1 MKKFTMLS
9 SVLATALML
18 TVASCSSSDD
28 ITGGNGSGNAEGTTS
43 YIAINLNSVGNAPTS
58 RAAYDQGG
66 GQYDDGE
73 KNENKITTVRFY
85 FYNAD
90 GTSYKLQT
98 VGETGKTGETGEK
111 GPKKNYIDYNVDLGK
126 DNGNQGTTVSG
137 ATSAVLVLNGESNVA
152 PAVMLTVVNPGV
164 NTEMLGQPA
173 ADRWSTMRTE
183 MKGMKFNDAT
193 NGFMMSNSTYE
204 DGGKDLCTTQLTGK
218 TFSSAAD
225 AKNSPV
231 DVFVERVNAK
241 VKTVVDNANFV
252 QENTNV
258 ELDGVNFNGKY
269 KTKDPV
275 GKLTTIQSDGSSKET
290 EVYAYIEGWGL
301 GDEDGQAMLYKQ
313 IDVQNW
319 TDATLGFSA
328 STNNP
333 WSVAA
338 YHRCF
343 WGKSVAFGGTSTN
356 SPVNHP
362 YKDIKAELGTALY
375 TLPNTPTSYGEEYA
389 DPMKSKFTKIMV
401 AARLAYDDAGTVRPA
416 EICTYKGQKFLGKDN
431 VKTVIARELRTY
443 YKKITSDTYK
453 QIEAS
458 DIDFSSKVTSSSE
471 LKLQNYQVVADLRS
485 GLTELFL
492 KKGGKFESVDVAK
505 VRAEMQQ
512 TPVDISNG
520 GRTYYYTPIKHLGKE
535 NYPAE
540 YGVVRNHSYQVEISS
555 IKGFGTP
562 VYNPDTEI
570 TPVLPSNDK
579 TYLAAK
585 ISVLSWRVVSDKVD
599 LDKTDQTK

>member
-1 MKKFTMLS
+1 MKNFFNLS
-9 SVLATALML
+9 SVLATALMM
-18 TVASCSSSDD
+18 TVVSCSSSDD

-58 RAAYDQGG
+58 RASYEQGG
-66 GQYDDGE
+66 GTYDDGE
-73 KNENKITTVRFY
+73 ANENKITKVRFY

-90 GTSYKLQT
+90 GTAYMLQSA
-98 VGETGKTGETGEK
+98 GENGS
-111 GPKKNYIDYNVDLGK
+111 KNYVDYNKVDL
-126 DNGNQGTTVSG
+126 DNGNPDNTVSG
-137 ATSAVLVLNGESNVA
+137 TTSAVLVLNGESNVA
-152 PAVMLTVVNPGV
+152 PATMLTVVNPDV
-164 NTEMLGQPA
+164 NSDMFTGTTA
-173 ADRWSTMRTE
+173 NRWSTMRTE
-183 MKGMKFNDAT
+183 MKGTKTFNDAT

-218 TFSSAAD
+218 TFSSAED
-225 AKNSPV
+225 ATNNPV
-231 DVFVERVNAK
+231 EVFVERVNAK
-241 VKTVVDNANFV
+241 VKTTVDDANFV
-252 QENTNV
+252 KVTTDV

-275 GKLTTIQSDGSSKET
+275 GKLTTIQPDGSSKET
-290 EVYAYIEGWGL
+290 KVYAYIEGWGL

-319 TDATLGFSA
+319 TDATLGFSSA
-328 STNNP
+328 ANNP

-362 YKDIKAELGTALY
+362 YNDIKAELGTALY
-375 TLPNTPTSYGEEYA
+375 TLPNTPTSYNGVYA
-389 DPMKSKFTKIMV
+389 DPMKSYLTKIMV
-401 AARLAYDDAGTVRPA
+401 AARLAYVDEAGKVQPA

-431 VKTVIARELRTY
+431 VKKVIASELNTY
-443 YKKITSDTYK
+443 YKKNVSATGEETYT

-458 DIDFSSKVTSSSE
+458 DIDFSSKVTSG

-485 GLTELFL
+485 ELTELYQ
-492 KKGGKFESVDVAK
+492 KKGGSYVPVAVATVK
-505 VRAEMQQ
+505 AEMQQ
-512 TPVDISNG
+512 APVDISNG
-520 GRTYYYTPIKHLGKE
+520 GRTYYYTPIKHLGKKGSV
-535 NYPAE
+535 AE
-540 YGVVRNHSYQVEISS
+540 YGVVRNHSYQVEVTS

-562 VYNPDTEI
+562 VYNPDSETI
-570 TPVLPSNDK
+570 IPTLPSDDL

-585 ISVLSWRVVSDKVD
+585 INVLSWRVVSDKVD
-599 LDKTDQTK
+599 LDKTK

>member
-9 SVLATALML
+9 SVLASALMM
-18 TVASCSSSDD
+18 TVVSCSSSDD
-28 ITGGNGSGNAEGTTS
+28 ITGGNGNGNAEGTTS

-58 RAAYDQGG
+58 RASYDQGSG
-66 GQYDDGE
+66 KYDDGE
-73 KNENKITTVRFY
+73 DKENKITTVRFY

-90 GTSYKLQT
+90 GTSYTLQSA
-98 VGETGKTGETGEK
+98 GENGEK
-111 GPKKNYIDYNVDLGK
+111 PSKNYIDYKVEKGGENH
-126 DNGNQGTTVSG
+126 DNTVSG
-137 ATSAVLVLNGESNVA
+137 TTSAVLVLNGESNVA
-152 PAVMLTVVNPGV
+152 PAAMLTVVNPDV
-164 NTEMLGQPA
+164 NTYMLDEGPA
-173 ADRWSTMRTE
+173 NRWSTMRTE
-183 MKGMKFNDAT
+183 MKGQKFNDAT

-241 VKTVVDNANFV
+241 VKTTVGDANFV
-252 QENTNV
+252 KVTTDV
-258 ELDGVNFNGKY
+258 ELDGVNFKGKY

-275 GKLTTIQSDGSSKET
+275 GELATIQPDGSTKKT
-290 EVYAYIEGWGL
+290 KVYAYIDAWGL
-301 GDEDGQAMLYKQ
+301 GDEDGWAMLYKQ

-319 TDATLGFSA
+319 TNATLGFSA
-328 STNNP
+328 NNP

-343 WGKSVAFGGTSTN
+343 WGTSVAFGGTSTN

-362 YKDIKAELGTALY
+362 YKDIQANLGTALY
-375 TLPNTPTSYGEEYA
+375 TLPNTPTSYGEEYT

-401 AARLAYDDAGTVRPA
+401 AARLAYDDAGTVQPA

-458 DIDFSSKVTSSSE
+458 DIDFSSKVTSTSG

-492 KKGGKFESVDVAK
+492 KKGGSYEPVAVATVK
-505 VRAEMQQ
+505 AEMQQ
-512 TPVDISNG
+512 APVDISNG
-520 GRTYYYTPIKHLGKE
+520 GRTYYYTPIKHLGDKDSK
-535 NYPAE
+535 AE

-555 IKGFGTP
+555 IRGFGTP
-562 VYNPDTEI
+562 VYNPDSEII
-570 TPVLPSNDK
+570 TPVLPSDDL

-585 ISVLSWRVVSDKVD
+585 ISVLSWRVVSKKVD
-599 LDKTDQTK
+599 LDSTK

>member
-9 SVLATALML
+9 SVLASALMM
-18 TVASCSSSDD
+18 TVVSCSSSDD

-58 RAAYDQGG
+58 RAYSQGEG
-66 GQYDDGE
+66 KYDDGE
-73 KNENKITTVRFY
+73 NKENNITKVRFY

-90 GTSYKLQT
+90 GTSYTLQT
-98 VGETGKTGETGEK
+98 AGEK
-111 GPKKNYIDYNVDLGK
+111 GSKNYIDYNVGLGK
-126 DNGNQGTTVSG
+126 DTGNQGTTVSG

-152 PAVMLTVVNPGV
+152 PAAMLTVVNPDV
-164 NTEMLGQPA
+164 NPDMLDQAPA
-173 ADRWSTMRTE
+173 NRWSTMRTE
-183 MKGMKFNDAT
+183 MKGQKFNDAT

-204 DGGKDLCTTQLTGK
+204 DGGKDLCTTLLTGK

-225 AKNSPV
+225 ARKSPV

-241 VKTVVDNANFV
+241 VQTTVGDANFV
-252 QENTNV
+252 KVTTDV
-258 ELDGVNFNGKY
+258 ELDGVNFKGKY

-275 GKLTTIQSDGSSKET
+275 GKLATIQSDGSTKKT
-290 EVYAYIEGWGL
+290 DVYAYIDAWGL

-313 IDVQNW
+313 IDAQNW

-328 STNNP
+328 TNP

-338 YHRCF
+338 YHRSF

-362 YKDIKAELGTALY
+362 YKDINAEFGKALY
-375 TLPNTPTSYGEEYA
+375 TLPNTPTTYEQGA
-389 DPMKSKFTKIMV
+389 FTDPMKSYLTKIMV

-431 VKTVIARELRTY
+431 VKTVIARELRIY
-443 YKKITSDTYK
+443 YKKNTGAGESYT

-458 DIDFSSKVTSSSE
+458 DIDFSSKVTSG

-492 KKGGKFESVDVAK
+492 KKGGNFESVDVAK

-512 TPVDISNG
+512 APVDISNG
-520 GRTYYYTPIKHLGKE
+520 GRTYYYTPIRHLGKE

-570 TPVLPSNDK
+570 TPVLPSDDK

-585 ISVLSWRVVSDKVD
+585 ISVLSWRVVSDKVN

>member
-9 SVLATALML
+9 SVLASALML

-58 RAAYDQGG
+58 RAYNQGEG
-66 GQYDDGE
+66 TYDDGE
-73 KNENKITTVRFY
+73 NNENKITTVRFY

-98 VGETGKTGETGEK
+98 VGEKGEK
-111 GPKKNYIDYNVDLGK
+111 PSKNYIDYNVDLGE
-126 DNGNQGTTVSG
+126 NTGNQGTTVSG

-152 PAVMLTVVNPGV
+152 PAAMLTVVNPGV
-164 NTEMLGQPA
+164 NTVMLGQPT

-183 MKGMKFNDAT
+183 MKGQKFNDAT
-193 NGFMMSNSTYE
+193 NGFIMSNSTYE

-225 AKNSPV
+225 AKKSPV

-241 VKTVVDNANFV
+241 VKTTVGGANFEKV
-252 QENTNV
+252 TTDV
-258 ELDGVNFNGKY
+258 ELDGVNFKGKY

-275 GKLTTIQSDGSSKET
+275 GKLATIQSDGSTKET
-290 EVYAYIEGWGL
+290 DVYAYIDAWGL

-328 STNNP
+328 NNP

-343 WGKSVAFGGTSTN
+343 WGTSVAFGGTSTN

-362 YKDIKAELGTALY
+362 YKDIQADLGTALY
-375 TLPNTPTSYGEEYA
+375 TLPNTPTSYGSVYA
-389 DPMKSKFTKIMV
+389 DPMKSYLTKIMV
-401 AARLAYDDAGTVRPA
+401 AARLAYTDEAGNVHSA

-443 YKKITSDTYK
+443 YKKTTSGSVDTYK
-453 QIEAS
+453 TIEAS
-458 DIDFSSKVTSSSE
+458 DIDFSSKVTSTSG

-492 KKGGKFESVDVAK
+492 KKGGSYEPVAVATVK
-505 VRAEMQQ
+505 AEMQQ
-512 TPVDISNG
+512 APVDISNG
-520 GRTYYYTPIKHLGKE
+520 GKTYYYTPIKHLGDKDSK
-535 NYPAE
+535 AE

-570 TPVLPSNDK
+570 IPVLPSNDL

-585 ISVLSWRVVSDKVD
+585 ISVLSWRVVSSKVD
-599 LDKTDQTK
+599 LDSPK

>member
-9 SVLATALML
+9 SVLASALMM
-18 TVASCSSSDD
+18 TVVSCSSSDD

-58 RAAYDQGG
+58 RAYNQGEG
-66 GQYDDGE
+66 TYDDGE
-73 KNENKITTVRFY
+73 NKENNITKVRFY

-90 GTSYKLQT
+90 GTSYTLQT
-98 VGETGKTGETGEK
+98 VGENGEK
-111 GPKKNYIDYNVDLGK
+111 GSKNYIDYNVGLGK
-126 DNGNQGTTVSG
+126 DTGNQGTTVSG

-152 PAVMLTVVNPGV
+152 PAAMLTVVNPDV
-164 NTEMLGQPA
+164 NTDMLDQAPA
-173 ADRWSTMRTE
+173 NRWSTMRTE
-183 MKGMKFNDAT
+183 MKGQKFNDAT

-225 AKNSPV
+225 ARKSPV

-241 VKTVVDNANFV
+241 VQTTVGDANFV
-252 QENTNV
+252 KVTTDV
-258 ELDGVNFNGKY
+258 KLDGVNFKDKY
-269 KTKDPV
+269 KTKEPV
-275 GKLTTIQSDGSSKET
+275 GELATIQSDGSTKKTS
-290 EVYAYIEGWGL
+290 VYAYIDAWGL

-313 IDVQNW
+313 IDAQNW

-328 STNNP
+328 TNP

-362 YKDIKAELGTALY
+362 YKDINAEFGKALY
-375 TLPNTPTSYGEEYA
+375 TLPNTPTTYKQGA
-389 DPMKSKFTKIMV
+389 FTDPMKSYLTKIMV

-431 VKTVIARELRTY
+431 VKTVIARELRIY
-443 YKKITSDTYK
+443 YKKNTGAGESYT

-492 KKGGKFESVDVAK
+492 KKGGNFESVDVAK

-512 TPVDISNG
+512 APVDISNG
-520 GRTYYYTPIKHLGKE
+520 GRTYYYTPIKHLGAKGD
-535 NYPAE
+535 PAE

-570 TPVLPSNDK
+570 TPVLPSDDK

>member
-1 MKKFTMLS
+1 MKKITMFS
-9 SVLATALML
+9 SVLATALMM
-18 TVASCSSSDD
+18 TVVSCSSSDD

-58 RAAYDQGG
+58 RAYSQGEG
-66 GQYDDGE
+66 TYDDGE
-73 KNENKITTVRFY
+73 NKENNITKVRFY

-90 GTSYKLQT
+90 GTSYTLQSA
-98 VGETGKTGETGEK
+98 GENDEK
-111 GPKKNYIDYNVDLGK
+111 PSKNYIDYQVKLGGENH
-126 DNGNQGTTVSG
+126 DNTVSG
-137 ATSAVLVLNGESNVA
+137 TTSAVLVLNGESNVA
-152 PAVMLTVVNPGV
+152 PAAMLTVVNPDV
-164 NTEMLGQPA
+164 NTEMLDGA
-173 ADRWSTMRTE
+173 TANRWSTMRTE
-183 MKGMKFNDAT
+183 MKGKKFNDPT

-241 VKTVVDNANFV
+241 VKTTVGDANFV
-252 QENTNV
+252 KVTTDV
-258 ELDGVNFNGKY
+258 ELGGVNFKGKY
-269 KTKDPV
+269 KTKDSV
-275 GKLTTIQSDGSSKET
+275 GKLATIQPDGTTKET
-290 EVYAYIEGWGL
+290 DVYAYIDAWGL

-328 STNNP
+328 TNP

-343 WGKSVAFGGTSTN
+343 WGKSVAFGGTPSN

-362 YKDIKAELGTALY
+362 YKEIKAELGTALY
-375 TLPNTPTSYGEEYA
+375 TLPNTPTSYNEGVFT
-389 DPMKSKFTKIMV
+389 DPMKSYLTKIMV
-401 AARLAYDDAGTVRPA
+401 AARLAYTDGGKVLPA

-431 VKTVIARELRTY
+431 VKKVIARELRTY
-443 YKKITSDTYK
+443 YKKNTGAGESYT

-458 DIDFSSKVTSSSE
+458 DIDFSSKVTSTSG

-485 GLTELFL
+485 GLKELYL
-492 KKGGKFESVDVAK
+492 KKGGNFETVDVAK

-512 TPVDISNG
+512 APVDISNG

-570 TPVLPSNDK
+570 TPVLPSDDK

-585 ISVLSWRVVSDKVD
+585 ISVLSWRVVSDKVN

>member
-1 MKKFTMLS
+1 MKKITMFS
-9 SVLATALML
+9 SVLATALMM
-18 TVASCSSSDD
+18 TVVSCSSSDD

-58 RAAYDQGG
+58 RAYNQGEG
-66 GQYDDGE
+66 TYDDGE
-73 KNENKITTVRFY
+73 KKENNITKVRFY

-90 GTSYKLQT
+90 GTSYTLQSA
-98 VGETGKTGETGEK
+98 GENGEK
-111 GPKKNYIDYNVDLGK
+111 PSKNYIDYQVKLGGENH
-126 DNGNQGTTVSG
+126 DNTVSG
-137 ATSAVLVLNGESNVA
+137 TTSAVLVLNGESNVA
-152 PAVMLTVVNPGV
+152 PAAMLTVVNPDV
-164 NTEMLGQPA
+164 NTEMLDGA
-173 ADRWSTMRTE
+173 TANRWSTMRTE
-183 MKGMKFNDAT
+183 MKGKKFNDPT

-225 AKNSPV
+225 AKKSPV

-241 VKTVVDNANFV
+241 VKTTVGDANFV
-252 QENTNV
+252 KVTTDV
-258 ELDGVNFNGKY
+258 ELDDVNFKGKY

-275 GKLTTIQSDGSSKET
+275 GKLATIQPDGTTKET
-290 EVYAYIEGWGL
+290 DVYAYIDAWGL

-328 STNNP
+328 TNP

-343 WGKSVAFGGTSTN
+343 WGKSVAFGGTPSN

-362 YKDIKAELGTALY
+362 YKEIKAELGTALY
-375 TLPNTPTSYGEEYA
+375 TLPNTPTSYNEGVFT
-389 DPMKSKFTKIMV
+389 DPMKSYLTKIMV
-401 AARLAYDDAGTVRPA
+401 AARLAYTDGGKVLPA

-431 VKTVIARELRTY
+431 VKKVIARELRTY
-443 YKKITSDTYK
+443 YKKNTGAGESYT

-458 DIDFSSKVTSSSE
+458 DIDFSSKVTSG

-485 GLTELFL
+485 GLTELYL
-492 KKGGKFESVDVAK
+492 KKGGNFETVDVAK

-512 TPVDISNG
+512 APVDISNG

-570 TPVLPSNDK
+570 TPVLPSDDK

-585 ISVLSWRVVSDKVD
+585 ISVLSWRVVSDKVN

>member
-18 TVASCSSSDD
+18 GVASCSSSDD

-58 RAAYDQGG
+58 RVYNQGEG
-66 GQYDDGE
+66 TYDDGE
-73 KNENKITTVRFY
+73 AKENAITTVRFY

-98 VGETGKTGETGEK
+98 AGENGEK
-111 GPKKNYIDYNVDLGK
+111 SSKNYIDYQVNLGE
-126 DNGNQGTTVSG
+126 GNHDTTVSG
-137 ATSAVLVLNGESNVA
+137 TTSAVLVLNGESNVA
-152 PAVMLTVVNPGV
+152 PASMLTVVNPGV
-164 NTEMLGQPA
+164 NTEMLDGTTA
-173 ADRWSTMRTE
+173 NRWSTMRTE
-183 MKGMKFNDAT
+183 MKGMKFYDA

-204 DGGKDLCTTQLTGK
+204 DGGKDLCTTYLTGK
-218 TFSSAAD
+218 TFSSEKKATD
-225 AKNSPV
+225 NPV
-231 DVFVERVNAK
+231 EVFVERVNAK

-252 QENTNV
+252 PENTNV

-275 GKLTTIQSDGSSKET
+275 GKLTTIQSDGSPKET

-301 GDEDGQAMLYKQ
+301 GDENGQAMLYKQ

-319 TDATLGFSA
+319 TDATLGFTA
-328 STNNP
+328 TNP

-356 SPVNHP
+356 SPVNYP
-362 YKDIKAELGTALY
+362 YNHIKAELGTALY

-389 DPMKSKFTKIMV
+389 DPMKSNFTKIMV
-401 AARLAYDDAGTVRPA
+401 AARLAYTDGGKVLPA

-431 VKTVIARELRTY
+431 VKKVIASELNTY
-443 YKKITSDTYK
+443 YKRNDSGTGETYT

-471 LKLQNYQVVADLRS
+471 LKLQNYQVVADLKE
-485 GLTELFL
+485 LTQLYQ
-492 KKGGKFESVDVAK
+492 KKGGNFEPVEVAK
-505 VRAEMQQ
+505 VKAEMQQ
-512 TPVDISNG
+512 APVDISNG
-520 GRTYYYTPIKHLGKE
+520 GRTYYYTPIKHLGIK

-562 VYNPDTEI
+562 VYNPDSETI
-570 TPVLPSNDK
+570 IPTLPSDDL

>member
-9 SVLATALML
+9 SVLASALMM
-18 TVASCSSSDD
+18 TVVSCSSSDD

-58 RAAYDQGG
+58 RAYSQGEG
-66 GQYDDGE
+66 KYDDGE
-73 KNENKITTVRFY
+73 NKENNITKVRFY

-90 GTSYKLQT
+90 GTSYTLQT
-98 VGETGKTGETGEK
+98 AGEK
-111 GPKKNYIDYNVDLGK
+111 GSKNYIDYNVGLGK
-126 DNGNQGTTVSG
+126 DTGNQGTTVSG

-152 PAVMLTVVNPGV
+152 PAAMLTVVNPDV
-164 NTEMLGQPA
+164 NPDMLDQAPA
-173 ADRWSTMRTE
+173 NRWSTMRTE
-183 MKGMKFNDAT
+183 MKGQKFNDAT

-204 DGGKDLCTTQLTGK
+204 DGGKDLCTTLLTGK

-225 AKNSPV
+225 AIKSPV

-241 VKTVVDNANFV
+241 VQTTVGDANFV
-252 QENTNV
+252 KVTTDV
-258 ELDGVNFNGKY
+258 ELDGVNFKGKY

-275 GKLTTIQSDGSSKET
+275 GKLATIQSDGSTKKT
-290 EVYAYIEGWGL
+290 DVYAYIDAWGL

-313 IDVQNW
+313 IDAQNW

-328 STNNP
+328 TNP

-338 YHRCF
+338 YHRSF

-362 YKDIKAELGTALY
+362 YKDINAEFGKALY
-375 TLPNTPTSYGEEYA
+375 TLPNTPTTYEQGA
-389 DPMKSKFTKIMV
+389 FTDPMKSYLTKIMV

-431 VKTVIARELRTY
+431 VKTVIARELRIY
-443 YKKITSDTYK
+443 YKKNTGAGESYT

-492 KKGGKFESVDVAK
+492 KKGGNFESVDVAK

-512 TPVDISNG
+512 APVDISNG
-520 GRTYYYTPIKHLGKE
+520 GRTYYYTPIRHLGKE

-570 TPVLPSNDK
+570 TPVLPSDDK

-585 ISVLSWRVVSDKVD
+585 ISVLSWRVVSDKVN

>member
-1 MKKFTMLS
+1 MKKITMFS
-9 SVLATALML
+9 SVLATALMM
-18 TVASCSSSDD
+18 TVVSCSSSDD
-28 ITGGNGSGNAEGTTS
+28 ITGGNGNGNAEGTTS

-58 RAAYDQGG
+58 RAYKQGEG
-66 GQYDDGE
+66 TYDDGE
-73 KNENKITTVRFY
+73 TDENKITKVRFY

-90 GTSYKLQT
+90 GSSYTLQSA
-98 VGETGKTGETGEK
+98 GENGEK
-111 GPKKNYIDYNVDLGK
+111 PSKNYIDYNVGLDK
-126 DNGNQGTTVSG
+126 DNKGNQGTTVSG

-152 PAVMLTVVNPGV
+152 PAAMLTVVNPDV
-164 NTEMLGQPA
+164 NTAMLGEAPA
-173 ADRWSTMRTE
+173 NRWSTMRTE
-183 MKGMKFNDAT
+183 MKGQKFNDAT

-241 VKTVVDNANFV
+241 VKTTVGDANFV
-252 QENTNV
+252 KVTTDV
-258 ELDGVNFNGKY
+258 ELDGVNFKGKY

-275 GKLTTIQSDGSSKET
+275 GKLATIQPDGTTKET
-290 EVYAYIEGWGL
+290 DVYAYIDAWGL
-301 GDEDGQAMLYKQ
+301 GDEDSWAMLYKQ

-328 STNNP
+328 TNP

-362 YKDIKAELGTALY
+362 YKEIKAELGTALY
-375 TLPNTPTSYGEEYA
+375 TLPNTPTSYNEGVFT
-389 DPMKSKFTKIMV
+389 DPMKSYLTKIMV

-443 YKKITSDTYK
+443 YKKNTGAGESYT

-458 DIDFSSKVTSSSE
+458 DIDFSSKVTSTSG

-492 KKGGKFESVDVAK
+492 KKGGSYEPVAVATVK
-505 VRAEMQQ
+505 AEMQQ
-512 TPVDISNG
+512 APVDISNG
-520 GRTYYYTPIKHLGKE
+520 GKTYYYTPIKHLGKE
-535 NYPAE
+535 NTPAE

-570 TPVLPSNDK
+570 ITPVLPSDDK

-585 ISVLSWRVVSDKVD
+585 ISVLSWRVVSSTVD
-599 LDKTDQTK
+599 LDKTE

>member
-9 SVLATALML
+9 SVLASALMM
-18 TVASCSSSDD
+18 TVVSCSSSDD

-58 RAAYDQGG
+58 RAYNQGEG
-66 GQYDDGE
+66 TYDDGE
-73 KNENKITTVRFY
+73 NKENNITKVRFY

-90 GTSYKLQT
+90 GTSYTLQT
-98 VGETGKTGETGEK
+98 VGENGEK
-111 GPKKNYIDYNVDLGK
+111 GSKNYIDYNVGLGK
-126 DNGNQGTTVSG
+126 DTGNQGTTVSG

-152 PAVMLTVVNPGV
+152 PAAMLTVVNPDV
-164 NTEMLGQPA
+164 NTDMLDQAPA
-173 ADRWSTMRTE
+173 NRWSTMRTE
-183 MKGMKFNDAT
+183 MKGQKFNDAT

-225 AKNSPV
+225 ARKSPV

-241 VKTVVDNANFV
+241 VQTTVGDANFV
-252 QENTNV
+252 KVTTDV
-258 ELDGVNFNGKY
+258 KLDGVNFKDKY
-269 KTKDPV
+269 KTKEPV
-275 GKLTTIQSDGSSKET
+275 GELATIQSDGSTKKTS
-290 EVYAYIEGWGL
+290 VYAYIDAWGL

-313 IDVQNW
+313 IDAQNW

-328 STNNP
+328 TNP

-362 YKDIKAELGTALY
+362 YKDINAEFGKALY
-375 TLPNTPTSYGEEYA
+375 TLPNTPTTYEQGA
-389 DPMKSKFTKIMV
+389 FTDPMKSYLTKIMV

-431 VKTVIARELRTY
+431 VKTVIARELRIY
-443 YKKITSDTYK
+443 YKKNTGAGESYT

-492 KKGGKFESVDVAK
+492 KKGGNFESVDVAK

-512 TPVDISNG
+512 APVDISNG
-520 GRTYYYTPIKHLGKE
+520 GRTYYYTPIKHLGAKGD
-535 NYPAE
+535 PAE

-570 TPVLPSNDK
+570 TPVLPSDDK

>member
-9 SVLATALML
+9 SVLASALML

-28 ITGGNGSGNAEGTTS
+28 ITGGNASGNAEGTTS

-58 RAAYDQGG
+58 RASYDQGG
-66 GQYDDGE
+66 GKYDDGE
-73 KNENKITTVRFY
+73 ANENKITTVRFY

-90 GTSYKLQT
+90 GTSYTLQT
-98 VGETGKTGETGEK
+98 AGEK
-111 GPKKNYIDYNVDLGK
+111 GSKNYIDYEVELGEGNP
-126 DNGNQGTTVSG
+126 DNTVSG
-137 ATSAVLVLNGESNVA
+137 TTSAVLVLNGESNVA
-152 PAVMLTVVNPGV
+152 PASMLAVVNPSV
-164 NTEMLGQPA
+164 NTEMLDGTTA
-173 ADRWSTMRTE
+173 NRWSTMRTE
-183 MKGMKFNDAT
+183 MKGTKFNDAT

-218 TFSSAAD
+218 TFSSATD
-225 AKNSPV
+225 ATNNPV
-231 DVFVERVNAK
+231 EVFVERVNAK
-241 VKTVVDNANFV
+241 VKTDVDNANFEKV
-252 QENTNV
+252 NTDV

-269 KTKDPV
+269 KTKAPV
-275 GKLTTIQSDGSSKET
+275 GDLATVQPDGSTKKTS
-290 EVYAYIEGWGL
+290 VYAYIEAWGL

-328 STNNP
+328 TNP

-375 TLPNTPTSYGEEYA
+375 TLPNTPTSYDGVYT
-389 DPMKSKFTKIMV
+389 DPMKSYLTKIMV
-401 AARLAYDDAGTVRPA
+401 AARLAYTDEAGNVHPA

-431 VKTVIARELRTY
+431 VKKIIASDLNTY
-443 YKKITSDTYK
+443 FKKTTSATTGEDTYT

-458 DIDFSSKVTSSSE
+458 DIDFSSKVTSTSG

-485 GLTELFL
+485 GLTELYQ
-492 KKGGKFESVDVAK
+492 KKGGSYVPVAVATVK
-505 VRAEMQQ
+505 AEMQSV
-512 TPVDISNG
+512 PVDISNG
-520 GRTYYYTPIKHLGKE
+520 GRTYYYTPIEHLGKV
-535 NYPAE
+535 NTPAK

-562 VYNPDTEI
+562 VYNPDSETI
-570 TPVLPSNDK
+570 IPTLPSDDL

-585 ISVLSWRVVSDKVD
+585 ISVLSWRVVSSKVN
-599 LDKTDQTK
+599 LDKTE

>member
-1 MKKFTMLS
+1 MKKIMMLS
-9 SVLATALML
+9 SVLATALMM
-18 TVASCSSSDD
+18 TVVSCSSSDD

-58 RAAYDQGG
+58 RASYDQGSG
-66 GQYDDGE
+66 KYDDGE
-73 KNENKITTVRFY
+73 DKENNITKVRFY

-90 GTSYKLQT
+90 GTSYTLQSA
-98 VGETGKTGETGEK
+98 GENGEK
-111 GPKKNYIDYNVDLGK
+111 PSKNYIDYKVEKGGENH
-126 DNGNQGTTVSG
+126 DNTVSG
-137 ATSAVLVLNGESNVA
+137 TTSAVLVLNGESNVA
-152 PAVMLTVVNPGV
+152 PAAMLTVVNPDV
-164 NTEMLGQPA
+164 NTDMLGEAPA
-173 ADRWSTMRTE
+173 NRWSTMRTE
-183 MKGMKFNDAT
+183 MKGLKFNDAT

-241 VKTVVDNANFV
+241 VKTTVGGANFEKV
-252 QENTNV
+252 TTDV
-258 ELDGVNFNGKY
+258 VLDGVNFKDKY

-275 GKLTTIQSDGSSKET
+275 GELATIQEDGSTKKTS
-290 EVYAYIEGWGL
+290 VYAYIDAWGL

-328 STNNP
+328 NNP

-362 YKDIKAELGTALY
+362 YKDINAEFGKALY
-375 TLPNTPTSYGEEYA
+375 TLPNTPTSYGSVYA
-389 DPMKSKFTKIMV
+389 DPMKSYLTKIMV
-401 AARLAYDDAGTVRPA
+401 AARLAYTDEAGNVHSA

-431 VKTVIARELRTY
+431 VKKVIARELRTY
-443 YKKITSDTYK
+443 YKKTTSGSVDTYK
-453 QIEAS
+453 EIEAS
-458 DIDFSSKVTSSSE
+458 DIDFSSKVTSTSG

-492 KKGGKFESVDVAK
+492 KKGGSYESVAVATVK
-505 VRAEMQQ
+505 AEMQQ
-512 TPVDISNG
+512 APVDISNF
-520 GRTYYYTPIKHLGKE
+520 GRTYYYTPIKHLGAKDSK
-535 NYPAE
+535 AE

-570 TPVLPSNDK
+570 IPVLPSDDL

-585 ISVLSWRVVSDKVD
+585 ISVLSWRVVSSKVD
-599 LDKTDQTK
+599 LDSPK

>member
-1 MKKFTMLS
+1 MKKITMFS
-9 SVLATALML
+9 SVLATALMM
-18 TVASCSSSDD
+18 TVVSCSSSDD
-28 ITGGNGSGNAEGTTS
+28 ITGGNGNGNAEGTTS

-58 RAAYDQGG
+58 RAYKQGEG
-66 GQYDDGE
+66 TYDDGE
-73 KNENKITTVRFY
+73 TDENKITKVRFY

-90 GTSYKLQT
+90 GTSYTLQSA
-98 VGETGKTGETGEK
+98 GENGEK
-111 GPKKNYIDYNVDLGK
+111 PSKNYIDYNVGLDK
-126 DNGNQGTTVSG
+126 DNKGNQGTTVSG

-152 PAVMLTVVNPGV
+152 PAAMLTVVNPDV
-164 NTEMLGQPA
+164 NTAMLDEAPA
-173 ADRWSTMRTE
+173 NRWSTMRTE
-183 MKGMKFNDAT
+183 MKGQKFNDAT

-241 VKTVVDNANFV
+241 VKTTVGDANFV
-252 QENTNV
+252 KVTTDV
-258 ELDGVNFNGKY
+258 ELDGVNFKGKY
-269 KTKDPV
+269 QTKDPV
-275 GKLTTIQSDGSSKET
+275 GKLATIQPDGTTKET
-290 EVYAYIEGWGL
+290 DVYAYIDAWGL
-301 GDEDGQAMLYKQ
+301 GDEDSWAMLYKQ

-328 STNNP
+328 TNP

-362 YKDIKAELGTALY
+362 YKEIKAELGTALY
-375 TLPNTPTSYGEEYA
+375 TLPNTPTSYNEGVFT
-389 DPMKSKFTKIMV
+389 DPMKSYLTKIMV

-453 QIEAS
+453 EIEAS
-458 DIDFSSKVTSSSE
+458 DIDFSSKVTSTSG

-485 GLTELFL
+485 GLTELYQ
-492 KKGGKFESVDVAK
+492 KKGGSYVPVAVATVK
-505 VRAEMQQ
+505 AEMQQ
-512 TPVDISNG
+512 APVDISNG
-520 GRTYYYTPIKHLGKE
+520 GKTYYYTPIKHLGIKDSK
-535 NYPAE
+535 AE
-540 YGVVRNHSYQVEISS
+540 FGVVRNHSYQVEISS

-570 TPVLPSNDK
+570 IPVLPSDDL

-585 ISVLSWRVVSDKVD
+585 ISVLSWRVVSSKVD
-599 LDKTDQTK
+599 LDSPK

>member
-1 MKKFTMLS
+1 MKNFFNLS
-9 SVLATALML
+9 SVLATALMM
-18 TVASCSSSDD
+18 TVVSCSSSDD
-28 ITGGNGSGNAEGTTS
+28 ITGGNGNAEGTTS

-58 RAAYDQGG
+58 RAYNQGEG
-66 GQYDDGE
+66 TYDDGE
-73 KNENKITTVRFY
+73 DKENNITKVRFY

-90 GTSYKLQT
+90 GTSYTLQSA
-98 VGETGKTGETGEK
+98 GENGEK
-111 GPKKNYIDYNVDLGK
+111 PSKNYIDYQVKLGGENH
-126 DNGNQGTTVSG
+126 DNTVSG
-137 ATSAVLVLNGESNVA
+137 TTSAVLVLNGESNVA
-152 PAVMLTVVNPGV
+152 PAAMLTVVNPDV
-164 NTEMLGQPA
+164 NTEMLDGA
-173 ADRWSTMRTE
+173 TANRWSTMRTE
-183 MKGMKFNDAT
+183 MNGKKFNDPT

-241 VKTVVDNANFV
+241 VKTTVGDANFV
-252 QENTNV
+252 KVTTDV
-258 ELDGVNFNGKY
+258 ELGGVNFNGKY

-275 GKLTTIQSDGSSKET
+275 GELTTVQPDGSTKNTS
-290 EVYAYIEGWGL
+290 VYAYIDAWGL

-328 STNNP
+328 TNP

-362 YKDIKAELGTALY
+362 YKDINAEFGKALY
-375 TLPNTPTSYGEEYA
+375 TLPNTPTTYEQGA
-389 DPMKSKFTKIMV
+389 FTDPMKSYLTKIMV

-431 VKTVIARELRTY
+431 VKNVIARELRTY
-443 YKKITSDTYK
+443 FKKTTSGSVDTYTP
-453 QIEAS
+453 IEAS
-458 DIDFSSKVTSSSE
+458 DIDFSSKVTSTSG

-485 GLTELFL
+485 GLTDLYQ
-492 KKGGKFESVDVAK
+492 KKGGSYVPVAVAT

-512 TPVDISNG
+512 APVDISNG
-520 GRTYYYTPIKHLGKE
+520 GRTYYYTPIKHLGDV
-535 NYPAE
+535 NTPAE
-540 YGVVRNHSYQVEISS
+540 YGVVRNHSYQVEILS

-562 VYNPDTEI
+562 VYNPDSEI
-570 TPVLPSNDK
+570 TPVLPSDDK

-599 LDKTDQTK
+599 LDKTK

>member
-9 SVLATALML
+9 SVLASALMM
-18 TVASCSSSDD
+18 TVVSCSSSDD
-28 ITGGNGSGNAEGTTS
+28 ITGGNGNGNAEGTTS

-58 RAAYDQGG
+58 RASYDQGSG
-66 GQYDDGE
+66 KYDDGE
-73 KNENKITTVRFY
+73 DKENNITKVRFY

-90 GTSYKLQT
+90 GTSYTLQSA
-98 VGETGKTGETGEK
+98 GENGEK
-111 GPKKNYIDYNVDLGK
+111 PSKNYIDYKVEKGGENH
-126 DNGNQGTTVSG
+126 DNTVSG
-137 ATSAVLVLNGESNVA
+137 TTSAVLVLNGESNVA
-152 PAVMLTVVNPGV
+152 PAAMLTVVNPDV
-164 NTEMLGQPA
+164 NTDMLGDAPA
-173 ADRWSTMRTE
+173 NRWSTMRTE
-183 MKGMKFNDAT
+183 MKGQIFNDAT

-241 VKTVVDNANFV
+241 VKTTVGDDNFV
-252 QENTNV
+252 KVTTDV
-258 ELDGVNFNGKY
+258 ELDGVNFKGKY

-275 GKLTTIQSDGSSKET
+275 GELATIQPDGSTKKT
-290 EVYAYIEGWGL
+290 KVYAYIDAWGL
-301 GDEDGQAMLYKQ
+301 GDEDGWAMLYKQ

-319 TDATLGFSA
+319 TNATLGFSA
-328 STNNP
+328 NNP

-343 WGKSVAFGGTSTN
+343 WGTSVAFGGTSSN

-362 YKDIKAELGTALY
+362 YKDIKAKLGTALY
-375 TLPNTPTSYGEEYA
+375 TLPNTPTSYNEGVFT
-389 DPMKSKFTKIMV
+389 DPMKSYLTKIMV
-401 AARLAYDDAGTVRPA
+401 AARLAYTDEAGNVHSA
-416 EICTYKGQKFLGKDN
+416 EICTYKGQKFLGKEN

-443 YKKITSDTYK
+443 YKKTTSATGDTYTK
-453 QIEAS
+453 IEAS
-458 DIDFSSKVTSSSE
+458 DIDFSSKVTSTSG

-492 KKGGKFESVDVAK
+492 KKGGSYEPVAVATVK
-505 VRAEMQQ
+505 AEMQQ
-512 TPVDISNG
+512 APVDISKG
-520 GRTYYYTPIKHLGKE
+520 GRTYYYTPIKHLGDV
-535 NYPAE
+535 NTPAE

-562 VYNPDTEI
+562 VYNPDSEI
-570 TPVLPSNDK
+570 IKPVLPSDDL

-585 ISVLSWRVVSDKVD
+585 ISVLSWRVVSKKVD
-599 LDKTDQTK
+599 LDSTK

>member
-1 MKKFTMLS
+1 MKKIMMLS
-9 SVLATALML
+9 SVLASALMM
-18 TVASCSSSDD
+18 TVVSCSSSDD

-58 RAAYDQGG
+58 RASYEQGG
-66 GQYDDGE
+66 GKYDDGE
-73 KNENKITTVRFY
+73 ANENKITKVRFY

-90 GTSYKLQT
+90 GTSYMLQSA
-98 VGETGKTGETGEK
+98 GENGS
-111 GPKKNYIDYNVDLGK
+111 KNYVDYNKVDLG
-126 DNGNQGTTVSG
+126 NGNPDNTVSET
-137 ATSAVLVLNGESNVA
+137 TSAVLVLNGESNVA
-152 PAVMLTVVNPGV
+152 PATMLTVVNPDV
-164 NTEMLGQPA
+164 NSDMFTGTTA
-173 ADRWSTMRTE
+173 NRWSTMRTE
-183 MKGMKFNDAT
+183 MKGTKTFNDAT

-218 TFSSAAD
+218 TFSSAED
-225 AKNSPV
+225 ATNNPV
-231 DVFVERVNAK
+231 EVFVERVNAK
-241 VKTVVDNANFV
+241 VKTTVGNANFEKV
-252 QENTNV
+252 TTDV

-275 GKLTTIQSDGSSKET
+275 GKLTTVQPDGSTKET

-301 GDEDGQAMLYKQ
+301 GDEDSQAMLYKQ

-319 TDATLGFSA
+319 TDATLGFSSA
-328 STNNP
+328 ANNP

-362 YKDIKAELGTALY
+362 YNKIKADLGTALY
-375 TLPNTPTSYGEEYA
+375 TLPNTPTSYGDVYA
-389 DPMKSKFTKIMV
+389 NPMNSYLTKIMV
-401 AARLAYDDAGTVRPA
+401 AARLAYVDDAGVVHPA

-431 VKTVIARELRTY
+431 VKKVIASELNTY
-443 YKKITSDTYK
+443 YKKNVSATGEETYT

-458 DIDFSSKVTSSSE
+458 DIDFSSKVTSTSG

-485 GLTELFL
+485 GLTELYQ
-492 KKGGKFESVDVAK
+492 KKGGKFVSAEVAT

-512 TPVDISNG
+512 APVDISNG
-520 GRTYYYTPIKHLGKE
+520 GRTYYYTPIKHLGKKGSV
-535 NYPAE
+535 AE

-562 VYNPDTEI
+562 VYNPDSEKIIPT
-570 TPVLPSNDK
+570 LPSDDL

-599 LDKTDQTK
+599 LDKTK

>member
-1 MKKFTMLS
+1 MKKITMFS
-9 SVLATALML
+9 SVLATALMM
-18 TVASCSSSDD
+18 TVVSCSSSDD
-28 ITGGNGSGNAEGTTS
+28 ITGGNGNAEGTTS

-58 RAAYDQGG
+58 RAYNQGEG
-66 GQYDDGE
+66 TYDDGE
-73 KNENKITTVRFY
+73 DKENKITKVRFY

-98 VGETGKTGETGEK
+98 VGENGEQ
-111 GPKKNYIDYNVDLGK
+111 PSKNYIDYNVGLGK

-137 ATSAVLVLNGESNVA
+137 ATSTVLVLNGESNVA
-152 PAVMLTVVNPGV
+152 PAAMLTVVNPDV
-164 NTEMLGQPA
+164 DTYMLNQAPA
-173 ADRWSTMRTE
+173 NRWSTMRTE
-183 MKGMKFNDAT
+183 MKGKKFNDAT

-218 TFSSAAD
+218 TFSSAED
-225 AKNSPV
+225 ARNSPV

-241 VKTVVDNANFV
+241 VKTTVGDANFV
-252 QENTNV
+252 KVTTDV
-258 ELDGVNFNGKY
+258 ELDGVNFKGKY

-275 GKLTTIQSDGSSKET
+275 GKLATIQSNGSTKET
-290 EVYAYIEGWGL
+290 DVYAYIDAWGL

-328 STNNP
+328 TNP

-362 YKDIKAELGTALY
+362 YKDINAEFGKALY
-375 TLPNTPTSYGEEYA
+375 TLPNTPTTYEQGA
-389 DPMKSKFTKIMV
+389 FTDPMKSYLTKIMV

-431 VKTVIARELRTY
+431 VKIVIARELRTY
-443 YKKITSDTYK
+443 YKKTTSGSVDTYK
-453 QIEAS
+453 EIEAS
-458 DIDFSSKVTSSSE
+458 DIDFSSKVTSTSG

-492 KKGGKFESVDVAK
+492 KKGGSYEPVAVATVK
-505 VRAEMQQ
+505 AEMQQ
-512 TPVDISNG
+512 APVDISNG
-520 GRTYYYTPIKHLGKE
+520 GKTYYYTPIKHLGDKDSK
-535 NYPAE
+535 AE

-570 TPVLPSNDK
+570 IPVLPSDDL

-585 ISVLSWRVVSDKVD
+585 ISVLSWRVVSSKVD
-599 LDKTDQTK
+599 LDSPK

>member
-1 MKKFTMLS
+1 MKKIMMLS
-9 SVLATALML
+9 SVLATALMM
-18 TVASCSSSDD
+18 TVVSCSSSDD

-58 RAAYDQGG
+58 RAYVQGDG
-66 GQYDDGE
+66 TYDDGE
-73 KNENKITTVRFY
+73 TNENKITSVRFY
-85 FYNAD
+85 FYNVD

-98 VGETGKTGETGEK
+98 AGENGQK
-111 GPKKNYIDYNVDLGK
+111 PSKNYIDYQVELGGGNH
-126 DNGNQGTTVSG
+126 DNTVSG
-137 ATSAVLVLNGESNVA
+137 TTSAVLVLNGESNVA
-152 PAVMLTVVNPGV
+152 PAAMLTVVNPGV
-164 NTEMLGQPA
+164 NTEMLDRTT

-183 MKGMKFNDAT
+183 MKGQRFNDAT

-241 VKTVVDNANFV
+241 VKTDVDKANFEKV
-252 QENTNV
+252 TTDV
-258 ELDGVNFNGKY
+258 MFDGVNFKGKY
-269 KTKDPV
+269 KTKVPV
-275 GKLTTIQSDGSSKET
+275 GKLTATLSDGKT
-290 EVYAYIEGWGL
+290 KTTDVYAYIDAWGL
-301 GDEDGQAMLYKQ
+301 GDEDGWAMLYKQ

-319 TDATLGFSA
+319 TNATLGFSA
-328 STNNP
+328 NNP

-343 WGKSVAFGGTSTN
+343 WGTSVAFGGTSSN

-375 TLPNTPTSYGEEYA
+375 TLPNTPTSYNEGVFT
-389 DPMKSKFTKIMV
+389 DPMKSYLTKIMV
-401 AARLAYDDAGTVRPA
+401 AARLAYTDEAGKVQPA
-416 EICTYKGQKFLGKDN
+416 EICTYKGQKFLGEGN

-458 DIDFSSKVTSSSE
+458 DIDFSSKVTSTSG

-492 KKGGKFESVDVAK
+492 KKGGNFEPVAVATVK
-505 VRAEMQQ
+505 AEMQQ
-512 TPVDISNG
+512 APVDISKG
-520 GRTYYYTPIKHLGKE
+520 GRTYYYTPIKHLGDV
-535 NYPAE
+535 NTPAE

-562 VYNPDTEI
+562 VYNPDSEII
-570 TPVLPSNDK
+570 TPVLPSDDL

-585 ISVLSWRVVSDKVD
+585 ISVLSWRVVSKKVD
-599 LDKTDQTK
+599 LDSTK

>member
-9 SVLATALML
+9 SVLASALMM
-18 TVASCSSSDD
+18 TVVSCSSSDD
-28 ITGGNGSGNAEGTTS
+28 ITGGNGNGNAEGTTS

-58 RAAYDQGG
+58 RASYDQGSG
-66 GQYDDGE
+66 KYDDGE
-73 KNENKITTVRFY
+73 DKENKITKVRFY

-90 GTSYKLQT
+90 GTSYTLQSA
-98 VGETGKTGETGEK
+98 GENGEK
-111 GPKKNYIDYNVDLGK
+111 PSKNYIDYKVEKGGGNH
-126 DNGNQGTTVSG
+126 DNTVSG
-137 ATSAVLVLNGESNVA
+137 TTSAVLVLNGESNVA
-152 PAVMLTVVNPGV
+152 PAAMLTVVNPDV
-164 NTEMLGQPA
+164 NPDMLGQAPA
-173 ADRWSTMRTE
+173 NRWSTMRTE
-183 MKGMKFNDAT
+183 MKGQKFNDAT
-193 NGFMMSNSTYE
+193 NGFIMSNSTYE

-241 VKTVVDNANFV
+241 VKTTVGDDNFV
-252 QENTNV
+252 KVTTDV
-258 ELDGVNFNGKY
+258 ELDGVNFKGKY
-269 KTKDPV
+269 KTKNPV
-275 GKLTTIQSDGSSKET
+275 GELTATLSDGKT
-290 EVYAYIEGWGL
+290 KTTDVYAYIDAWGL
-301 GDEDGQAMLYKQ
+301 GDEDGWAMLYKQ

-319 TDATLGFSA
+319 TNATLGFPA
-328 STNNP
+328 NNP

-343 WGKSVAFGGTSTN
+343 WGTSVAFGGTSTN

-362 YKDIKAELGTALY
+362 YKDIQAELGTALY
-375 TLPNTPTSYGEEYA
+375 TLPNTPTSYGEEYT

-401 AARLAYDDAGTVRPA
+401 AARLAYDDGGKVLPA

-443 YKKITSDTYK
+443 YKKTTSGSVDTYTT
-453 QIEAS
+453 IEAS
-458 DIDFSSKVTSSSE
+458 DIDFSSKVTSTSG

-492 KKGGKFESVDVAK
+492 KKGGSYEPVAVATVK
-505 VRAEMQQ
+505 AEMQQ
-512 TPVDISNG
+512 APVDISNG
-520 GRTYYYTPIKHLGKE
+520 GRTYYYTPIKHLGDKDSK
-535 NYPAE
+535 AE

-562 VYNPDTEI
+562 VYNPDSEII
-570 TPVLPSNDK
+570 TPVLPSEDL

-585 ISVLSWRVVSDKVD
+585 ISVLSWRVVSSKVD
-599 LDKTDQTK
+599 LDSPK

>member
-9 SVLATALML
+9 SVLASALMM
-18 TVASCSSSDD
+18 TVVSCSSSDD
-28 ITGGNGSGNAEGTTS
+28 ITGGNGNGNAEGTTS

-58 RAAYDQGG
+58 RASYDQGSG
-66 GQYDDGE
+66 KYDDGE
-73 KNENKITTVRFY
+73 DKENKITKVRFY

-98 VGETGKTGETGEK
+98 VGENGEQ
-111 GPKKNYIDYNVDLGK
+111 PSKNYIDYKVEKGGENH
-126 DNGNQGTTVSG
+126 DNTVSG
-137 ATSAVLVLNGESNVA
+137 TTSAVLVLNGESNVA
-152 PAVMLTVVNPGV
+152 PAAMLTVVNPDV
-164 NTEMLGQPA
+164 NTDMLGDAPA
-173 ADRWSTMRTE
+173 NRWSTMRTE
-183 MKGMKFNDAT
+183 MKGQKFNDAT

-241 VKTVVDNANFV
+241 VKTDVDKANFEKV
-252 QENTNV
+252 TTDV
-258 ELDGVNFNGKY
+258 ELDGVNFKGKY
-269 KTKDPV
+269 KTKVPV
-275 GKLTTIQSDGSSKET
+275 GKLTATLSDGKT
-290 EVYAYIEGWGL
+290 KTTDVYAYIEAWGL
-301 GDEDGQAMLYKQ
+301 GDEDGWAMLYKQ

-319 TDATLGFSA
+319 TNATLGFSA
-328 STNNP
+328 NNP

-343 WGKSVAFGGTSTN
+343 WGTSVAFGGTSTN

-362 YKDIKAELGTALY
+362 YKDIQAELGTALY
-375 TLPNTPTSYGEEYA
+375 TLPNTPTSYGEEYT
-389 DPMKSKFTKIMV
+389 DPMKSTFTKIMV
-401 AARLAYDDAGTVRPA
+401 AARLAYDDGGKVLPA

-443 YKKITSDTYK
+443 YKKTTSGSVDTYTT
-453 QIEAS
+453 IEAS
-458 DIDFSSKVTSSSE
+458 DIDFSSKVTSTSG

-492 KKGGKFESVDVAK
+492 KKGGSYEPVAVATVK
-505 VRAEMQQ
+505 AEMQQ
-512 TPVDISNG
+512 APVDISNG
-520 GRTYYYTPIKHLGKE
+520 GRTYYYTPIKHLGDKDSK
-535 NYPAE
+535 AE

-562 VYNPDTEI
+562 VYNPDSEII
-570 TPVLPSNDK
+570 TPVLPSDDL

-585 ISVLSWRVVSDKVD
+585 ISVLSWRVVSKKVD
-599 LDKTDQTK
+599 LDSTK

>member
-9 SVLATALML
+9 SVLASALMM
-18 TVASCSSSDD
+18 TVVSCSSSDD

-58 RAAYDQGG
+58 RAYSQGEG
-66 GQYDDGE
+66 KYDDGE
-73 KNENKITTVRFY
+73 NKENNITKVRFY

-90 GTSYKLQT
+90 GTSYTLQT
-98 VGETGKTGETGEK
+98 AGEK
-111 GPKKNYIDYNVDLGK
+111 GSKNYIDYNVGLGK
-126 DNGNQGTTVSG
+126 DTGNQGTTVSG

-152 PAVMLTVVNPGV
+152 PAAMLTVVNPDV
-164 NTEMLGQPA
+164 NPDMLDQAPA
-173 ADRWSTMRTE
+173 NRWSTMRTE
-183 MKGMKFNDAT
+183 MKGQKFNDAT

-204 DGGKDLCTTQLTGK
+204 DGGKDLCTTLLTGK

-225 AKNSPV
+225 ARKSPV

-241 VKTVVDNANFV
+241 VQTTVGDANFV
-252 QENTNV
+252 KVTTDV
-258 ELDGVNFNGKY
+258 ELDGVNFKGKY

-275 GKLTTIQSDGSSKET
+275 GKLATIQSDGSTKKT
-290 EVYAYIEGWGL
+290 DVYAYIDAWGL

-313 IDVQNW
+313 IDAQNW

-328 STNNP
+328 TNP

-338 YHRCF
+338 YHRSF

-356 SPVNHP
+356 SPVNHL
-362 YKDIKAELGTALY
+362 YKDINAEFGKALY
-375 TLPNTPTSYGEEYA
+375 TLPNTPTTYEQGA
-389 DPMKSKFTKIMV
+389 FTDPMKSYLTKIMV

-431 VKTVIARELRTY
+431 VKTVIARELRIY
-443 YKKITSDTYK
+443 YKKNTGAGESYT

-492 KKGGKFESVDVAK
+492 KKGGNFESVDVAK

-512 TPVDISNG
+512 APVDISNG
-520 GRTYYYTPIKHLGKE
+520 GRTYYYTPIRHLGKE

-570 TPVLPSNDK
+570 TPVLPSDDK

-585 ISVLSWRVVSDKVD
+585 ISVLSWRVVSDKVN

>member
-9 SVLATALML
+9 SVLASALML
-18 TVASCSSSDD
+18 MVASCSSSDD

-58 RAAYDQGG
+58 RAYNQGEG
-66 GQYDDGE
+66 TYDDGE
-73 KNENKITTVRFY
+73 NKENNITTVRFY

-90 GTSYKLQT
+90 GTSYTLQT
-98 VGETGKTGETGEK
+98 AGETGKTGETGEK
-111 GPKKNYIDYNVDLGK
+111 GPKKNYIDYKVKLGGGNH
-126 DNGNQGTTVSG
+126 DNTVSG
-137 ATSAVLVLNGESNVA
+137 TTSAVLVLNGESNVA
-152 PAVMLTVVNPGV
+152 PAAMLTVVNPDV
-164 NTEMLGQPA
+164 NTEMLDQTA
-173 ADRWSTMRTE
+173 AYRWSTMRTE
-183 MKGMKFNDAT
+183 MKGQKFNDAT

-218 TFSSAAD
+218 TFSKETD
-225 AKNSPV
+225 ATNNPV
-231 DVFVERVNAK
+231 EVFVERVNAK
-241 VKTVVDNANFV
+241 VKTTVGGANFEKV
-252 QENTNV
+252 ATDV
-258 ELDGVNFNGKY
+258 ELDGVNFKDKY
-269 KTKDPV
+269 KTKNPV
-275 GKLTTIQSDGSSKET
+275 GELATIQSDGSTKKTS
-290 EVYAYIEGWGL
+290 VYAYIDAWGL
-301 GDEDGQAMLYKQ
+301 GDEDGWAMLYKQ

-319 TDATLGFSA
+319 TDRTLGFS
-328 STNNP
+328 SSNNP

-343 WGKSVAFGGTSTN
+343 WGKSVAFGGTFSN

-362 YKDIKAELGTALY
+362 YKDIKADLGTALY
-375 TLPNTPTSYGEEYA
+375 TLPNTPTSYEEGA
-389 DPMKSKFTKIMV
+389 FTDPMKSYLTKIMV
-401 AARLAYDDAGTVRPA
+401 AARLAYTDEAGKVQPA

-431 VKTVIARELRTY
+431 VKKVIVRELRTY

-471 LKLQNYQVVADLRS
+471 LKLQNYQVVADLKS

-492 KKGGKFESVDVAK
+492 KKGGNFESVDVAK

-512 TPVDISNG
+512 APVDISNG

-570 TPVLPSNDK
+570 TPVLPSDDL

-585 ISVLSWRVVSDKVD
+585 ISVLSWRVVSDKVN

>member
-1 MKKFTMLS
+1 MKKITMFS
-9 SVLATALML
+9 SVLATALMM
-18 TVASCSSSDD
+18 TVVSCSSSDD
-28 ITGGNGSGNAEGTTS
+28 ITGGNGNGNAEGTTS

-58 RAAYDQGG
+58 RAYKQGEG
-66 GQYDDGE
+66 TYDDGE
-73 KNENKITTVRFY
+73 PDENKITKVRFY

-90 GTSYKLQT
+90 GTSYTLQSA
-98 VGETGKTGETGEK
+98 GENGEK
-111 GPKKNYIDYNVDLGK
+111 PSKNYIDYNVGLDK
-126 DNGNQGTTVSG
+126 DNKGNQGTTVSG

-152 PAVMLTVVNPGV
+152 PAAMLTVVNPDV
-164 NTEMLGQPA
+164 NTAMLGEAPA
-173 ADRWSTMRTE
+173 NRWSTMRTE
-183 MKGMKFNDAT
+183 MKGQKFNDAT

-241 VKTVVDNANFV
+241 VKTTVGDANFV
-252 QENTNV
+252 KVTTDV
-258 ELDGVNFNGKY
+258 ELDGVNFKGKY

-275 GKLTTIQSDGSSKET
+275 GKLATIQPDGTTKET
-290 EVYAYIEGWGL
+290 DVYAYIDAWGL
-301 GDEDGQAMLYKQ
+301 GDEDSWAMLYKQ

-328 STNNP
+328 TNP

-362 YKDIKAELGTALY
+362 YKEIKAELGTALY
-375 TLPNTPTSYGEEYA
+375 TLPNTPTSYNEGVFT
-389 DPMKSKFTKIMV
+389 DPMKSYLTKIMV

-416 EICTYKGQKFLGKDN
+416 EICTYKGQKFLGKGN

-453 QIEAS
+453 EIEAS
-458 DIDFSSKVTSSSE
+458 DIDFSSKVTSTSG

-485 GLTELFL
+485 GLTELYQ
-492 KKGGKFESVDVAK
+492 KKGGSYVPVAVATVK
-505 VRAEMQQ
+505 AEMQQ
-512 TPVDISNG
+512 APVDISNG
-520 GRTYYYTPIKHLGKE
+520 GKTYYYTPIKHLGIKDSK
-535 NYPAE
+535 AE
-540 YGVVRNHSYQVEISS
+540 FGVVRNHSYQVEISS

-570 TPVLPSNDK
+570 IPVLPSDDL

-585 ISVLSWRVVSDKVD
+585 ISVLSWRVVSSKVD
-599 LDKTDQTK
+599 LDSPK

>member
-1 MKKFTMLS
+1 MKKITMFS
-9 SVLATALML
+9 SVLATALMM
-18 TVASCSSSDD
+18 TVVSCSSSDD

-58 RAAYDQGG
+58 RAYNQGEG
-66 GQYDDGE
+66 TYDDGE
-73 KNENKITTVRFY
+73 KKENNITKVRFY

-90 GTSYKLQT
+90 GTSYTLQSA
-98 VGETGKTGETGEK
+98 GENGEK
-111 GPKKNYIDYNVDLGK
+111 PSKNYIDYQVKLGGENH
-126 DNGNQGTTVSG
+126 DNTVSG
-137 ATSAVLVLNGESNVA
+137 TTSAVLVLNGESNVA
-152 PAVMLTVVNPGV
+152 PAAMLTVVNPDV
-164 NTEMLGQPA
+164 NTEMLDGA
-173 ADRWSTMRTE
+173 TANRWSTMRTE
-183 MKGMKFNDAT
+183 MKGKKFNDPT

-241 VKTVVDNANFV
+241 VKTTVGDANFV
-252 QENTNV
+252 KVTTDV
-258 ELDGVNFNGKY
+258 ELGGVNFKGKY

-275 GKLTTIQSDGSSKET
+275 GKLATIQPDGTTKET
-290 EVYAYIEGWGL
+290 DVYAYIDAWGL

-328 STNNP
+328 TNP

-343 WGKSVAFGGTSTN
+343 WGKSVAFGGTPSN

-362 YKDIKAELGTALY
+362 YKEIKAELGTALY
-375 TLPNTPTSYGEEYA
+375 TLPNTPTTYEEGA
-389 DPMKSKFTKIMV
+389 FTDPMKSYLTKIMV
-401 AARLAYDDAGTVRPA
+401 AARLAYTDGGKVLPA

-431 VKTVIARELRTY
+431 VKKVIARELRTY
-443 YKKITSDTYK
+443 FKKTTSAAGDTYT
-453 QIEAS
+453 QIETS
-458 DIDFSSKVTSSSE
+458 DIDFSSKVTSTSG
-471 LKLQNYQVVADLRS
+471 LKLQNYQVVADLKS
-485 GLTELFL
+485 GLTDLYQ
-492 KKGGKFESVDVAK
+492 KKGGSYVPVAVAT

-512 TPVDISNG
+512 APVDISNV

-535 NYPAE
+535 NTPAE

-570 TPVLPSNDK
+570 TPVLPSDDK

-585 ISVLSWRVVSDKVD
+585 ISVLSWRVVSDKVN
-599 LDKTDQTK
+599 LDKTE

>member
-1 MKKFTMLS
+1 MKNFFNLS
-9 SVLATALML
+9 SVLATALMM
-18 TVASCSSSDD
+18 TVVSCSSSDD

-58 RAAYDQGG
+58 RAYNQGEG
-66 GQYDDGE
+66 TYDDGE
-73 KNENKITTVRFY
+73 TNENKITSVRFY

-98 VGETGKTGETGEK
+98 AGEK
-111 GPKKNYIDYNVDLGK
+111 GSKNFIDLPVGDLNDGNH
-126 DNGNQGTTVSG
+126 DNTVSG
-137 ATSAVLVLNGESNVA
+137 TTSAVLVLNGESNVA
-152 PAVMLTVVNPGV
+152 PATMLTVVNPNV
-164 NTEMLGQPA
+164 NTPMFDGTT

-183 MKGMKFNDAT
+183 MQGAKFNDPT
-193 NGFMMSNSTYE
+193 KGFMMSNSTYE

-218 TFSSAAD
+218 TYSSAAD
-225 AKNSPV
+225 ATNNPV
-231 DVFVERVNAK
+231 EVFVERVNAK
-241 VKTVVDNANFV
+241 VKTTVGEANSNFERV
-252 QENTNV
+252 TTDV
-258 ELDGVNFNGKY
+258 ELDGVNFKGKY
-269 KTKDPV
+269 KTKAPV
-275 GKLTTIQSDGSSKET
+275 GKLTTIQPDGSTKET

-319 TDATLGFSA
+319 TDATLGFSSA
-328 STNNP
+328 NNP

-343 WGKSVAFGGTSTN
+343 WGKSVAFGGTSSN
-356 SPVNHP
+356 SPLNHP

-375 TLPNTPTSYGEEYA
+375 TLPNTPTTYEEGA
-389 DPMKSKFTKIMV
+389 FTDPMKSYLTKIMV
-401 AARLAYDDAGTVRPA
+401 AARLAYTDGGKVLPA

-431 VKTVIARELRTY
+431 VKKVIASELNTY
-443 YKKITSDTYK
+443 YKRNDSGETYT

-458 DIDFSSKVTSSSE
+458 DIDFSSKVTSTSE
-471 LKLQNYQVVADLRS
+471 LKLQNYQVVADLK
-485 GLTELFL
+485 GLTNLYQ
-492 KKGGKFESVDVAK
+492 KKGGNFEPVNVET

-512 TPVDISNG
+512 APVEISNG
-520 GRTYYYTPIKHLGKE
+520 GRTYYYTPIKHLGKVDS
-535 NYPAE
+535 PAE

-555 IKGFGTP
+555 IKDFGTP
-562 VYNPDTEI
+562 VYDPNSETIIPT
-570 TPVLPSNDK
+570 LPSDDL

-599 LDKTDQTK
+599 FDKTE

>member
-9 SVLATALML
+9 SVLASALMM
-18 TVASCSSSDD
+18 TVVSCSSSDD

-58 RAAYDQGG
+58 RAYNQGEG
-66 GQYDDGE
+66 TYDDGE
-73 KNENKITTVRFY
+73 TDENKITKVRFY

-90 GTSYKLQT
+90 GTSYTLQSA
-98 VGETGKTGETGEK
+98 GENGEK
-111 GPKKNYIDYNVDLGK
+111 PSKNYIDYNVNLGK

-152 PAVMLTVVNPGV
+152 PAAMLTVVNPDV
-164 NTEMLGQPA
+164 NTAMLGQDPA
-173 ADRWSTMRTE
+173 NRWSTMRTE
-183 MKGMKFNDAT
+183 MKGQKFNDAT

-241 VKTVVDNANFV
+241 VKTTVGDANFV
-252 QENTNV
+252 KVTTDV
-258 ELDGVNFNGKY
+258 ELDGVNFKGKY

-275 GKLTTIQSDGSSKET
+275 GKLATIQPDGTTKET
-290 EVYAYIEGWGL
+290 DVYAYIDAWGL
-301 GDEDGQAMLYKQ
+301 GDEDSWAMLYKQ

-328 STNNP
+328 TNP

-362 YKDIKAELGTALY
+362 YKDINAEFGKALY
-375 TLPNTPTSYGEEYA
+375 TLPNTPTTYEQGA
-389 DPMKSKFTKIMV
+389 FTDPMKSYLTKIMV

-443 YKKITSDTYK
+443 YKKTTSGSVDTYNT
-453 QIEAS
+453 IEAS
-458 DIDFSSKVTSSSE
+458 DIDFSSKVTSTSG

-492 KKGGKFESVDVAK
+492 KKGGSYEPVAVATVK
-505 VRAEMQQ
+505 AEMQQ
-512 TPVDISNG
+512 APVDISNG
-520 GRTYYYTPIKHLGKE
+520 GKTYYYTPIKHLGDV
-535 NYPAE
+535 NTPAE
-540 YGVVRNHSYQVEISS
+540 YGVVRNHSYQVEITS

-570 TPVLPSNDK
+570 ITPVLPSDDL

-585 ISVLSWRVVSDKVD
+585 ISVLSWRVVSSKVD
-599 LDKTDQTK
+599 LDSPK

>member
-1 MKKFTMLS
+1 MKNFFNLS
-9 SVLATALML
+9 SVLATALMM
-18 TVASCSSSDD
+18 TVVSCSSSDD
-28 ITGGNGSGNAEGTTS
+28 ITGGNGNGNAEGTTS

-58 RAAYDQGG
+58 RAYSQGEG
-66 GQYDDGE
+66 TYDDGE
-73 KNENKITTVRFY
+73 ANENKITSVRFY

-98 VGETGKTGETGEK
+98 AGEK
-111 GPKKNYIDYNVDLGK
+111 GSKNFIDLSVGDLNG
-126 DNGNQGTTVSG
+126 GNQGNTVSG
-137 ATSAVLVLNGESNVA
+137 TTSAVLVLNGESNVA
-152 PAVMLTVVNPGV
+152 PAMMLTVVNPDV
-164 NTEMLGQPA
+164 CPEMFTSTT

-183 MKGMKFNDAT
+183 MKGTKFYDET
-193 NGFMMSNSTYE
+193 HFIMSNSTYE

-231 DVFVERVNAK
+231 EVFVERVNAK
-241 VKTVVDNANFV
+241 VKTDVANNANFEKV
-252 QENTNV
+252 TTGV
-258 ELDGVNFNGKY
+258 VLDGVNFNGKY

-275 GKLTTIQSDGSSKET
+275 GKLTTTQPDGSTKET
-290 EVYAYIEGWGL
+290 DVYAYIEAWGL
-301 GDEDGQAMLYKQ
+301 GDENSQAMLYKQ
-313 IDVQNW
+313 IDAQNW

-328 STNNP
+328 TNP

-362 YKDIKAELGTALY
+362 YNKITAELGKALY
-375 TLPNTPTSYGEEYA
+375 TLPNTPTNFDGVYA
-389 DPMKSKFTKIMV
+389 DPMKSNLTKIMV
-401 AARLAYDDAGTVRPA
+401 AARLAYVDEAGKVQPA

-431 VKTVIARELRTY
+431 VKKVIASELNTY
-443 YKKITSDTYK
+443 YKKNVSATGEETYTT
-453 QIEAS
+453 IEAS
-458 DIDFSSKVTSSSE
+458 DIEFSSTVTSTSG

-485 GLTELFL
+485 GLTELYQ
-492 KKGGKFESVDVAK
+492 KKGGNFEQVAVAT

-512 TPVDISNG
+512 APADIING
-520 GRTYYYTPIKHLGKE
+520 GRTYYYTPIEHLGKKGTV
-535 NYPAE
+535 AG
-540 YGVVRNHSYQVEISS
+540 YGVVRNHSYQVDITS

-570 TPVLPSNDK
+570 VAPVLPSDDK

-585 ISVLSWRVVSDKVD
+585 ISVLSWRVVSSNVD
-599 LDKTDQTK
+599 LDQTK

>member
-1 MKKFTMLS
+1 MKKIMMLS
-9 SVLATALML
+9 SVLATALMM
-18 TVASCSSSDD
+18 TVVSCSSSDD

-58 RAAYDQGG
+58 RASYDQGSG
-66 GQYDDGE
+66 KYDDGE
-73 KNENKITTVRFY
+73 DKENNITKVRFY

-90 GTSYKLQT
+90 GTSYTLQSA
-98 VGETGKTGETGEK
+98 GENGEK
-111 GPKKNYIDYNVDLGK
+111 PSKNYIDYKVEKGGENH
-126 DNGNQGTTVSG
+126 DNTVSG
-137 ATSAVLVLNGESNVA
+137 TTSAVLVLNGESNVA
-152 PAVMLTVVNPGV
+152 PAAMLTVVNPDV
-164 NTEMLGQPA
+164 NTDMLGEAPA
-173 ADRWSTMRTE
+173 NRWSTMRTE
-183 MKGMKFNDAT
+183 MKGLKFNDAT

-241 VKTVVDNANFV
+241 VKTTVGGANFEKV
-252 QENTNV
+252 TTDV
-258 ELDGVNFNGKY
+258 VLDGVNFKDKY

-275 GKLTTIQSDGSSKET
+275 GELATIQSDGSTKKTS
-290 EVYAYIEGWGL
+290 VYAYIDAWGL

-328 STNNP
+328 NNP

-362 YKDIKAELGTALY
+362 YKDINAEFGKALY
-375 TLPNTPTSYGEEYA
+375 TLPNTPTSYGSVYA
-389 DPMKSKFTKIMV
+389 DPMKSYLTKIMV
-401 AARLAYDDAGTVRPA
+401 AARLAYTDEAGNVHSA

-431 VKTVIARELRTY
+431 VKKVIARELRTY
-443 YKKITSDTYK
+443 YKKTTSGSVDTYK
-453 QIEAS
+453 EIEAS
-458 DIDFSSKVTSSSE
+458 DIDFSSKVTSTSG

-492 KKGGKFESVDVAK
+492 KKGGSYESVAVATVK
-505 VRAEMQQ
+505 AEMQQ
-512 TPVDISNG
+512 APVDISNF
-520 GRTYYYTPIKHLGKE
+520 GRTYYYTPIKHLGAKDSK
-535 NYPAE
+535 AE

-570 TPVLPSNDK
+570 IPVLPSDDL

-585 ISVLSWRVVSDKVD
+585 ISVLSWRMVSSKVD
-599 LDKTDQTK
+599 LDSPK

>member
-9 SVLATALML
+9 SVLASALMM
-18 TVASCSSSDD
+18 TVVSCSSSDD
-28 ITGGNGSGNAEGTTS
+28 ITGGNGNGNAEGTTS

-58 RAAYDQGG
+58 RASYDQGSG
-66 GQYDDGE
+66 KYDDGE
-73 KNENKITTVRFY
+73 DKENNITKVRFY

-90 GTSYKLQT
+90 GTSYTLQSA
-98 VGETGKTGETGEK
+98 GENGEK
-111 GPKKNYIDYNVDLGK
+111 PSKNYIDYKVEKGGENH
-126 DNGNQGTTVSG
+126 DNTVSG
-137 ATSAVLVLNGESNVA
+137 TTSAVLVLNGESNVA
-152 PAVMLTVVNPGV
+152 PAAMLTVVNPDV
-164 NTEMLGQPA
+164 NTDMLGDAPA
-173 ADRWSTMRTE
+173 NRWSTMRTE
-183 MKGMKFNDAT
+183 MKGQIFNDAT

-204 DGGKDLCTTQLTGK
+204 DGGKDLCTTLLTGK

-241 VKTVVDNANFV
+241 VKTTVGDANFV
-252 QENTNV
+252 KVTTDV
-258 ELDGVNFNGKY
+258 ELDGVNFKGKY

-275 GKLTTIQSDGSSKET
+275 GELATIQPDGSTKKT
-290 EVYAYIEGWGL
+290 KVYAYIDAWGL
-301 GDEDGQAMLYKQ
+301 GDEDGWAMLYKQ

-319 TDATLGFSA
+319 TNATLGFSA
-328 STNNP
+328 NNP

-343 WGKSVAFGGTSTN
+343 WGTSVAFGGTSSN

-362 YKDIKAELGTALY
+362 YKDIKAKLGTALY
-375 TLPNTPTSYGEEYA
+375 TLPNTPTSYNEGVFT
-389 DPMKSKFTKIMV
+389 DPMKSYLTKIMV
-401 AARLAYDDAGTVRPA
+401 AARLAYTDEAGNVHSA
-416 EICTYKGQKFLGKDN
+416 EICTYKGQKFLGKEN

-443 YKKITSDTYK
+443 YKKTTSATGDTYTK
-453 QIEAS
+453 IEAS
-458 DIDFSSKVTSSSE
+458 DIDFSSKVTSTSG

-492 KKGGKFESVDVAK
+492 KKGGSYEPVAVATVK
-505 VRAEMQQ
+505 AEMQQ
-512 TPVDISNG
+512 APVDISKG
-520 GRTYYYTPIKHLGKE
+520 GRTYYYTPIKHLGDV
-535 NYPAE
+535 NTPAE

-562 VYNPDTEI
+562 VYNPDSEI
-570 TPVLPSNDK
+570 IKPVLPSDDL

-585 ISVLSWRVVSDKVD
+585 ISVLSWRVVSKKVD
-599 LDKTDQTK
+599 LDSTK

>member
-1 MKKFTMLS
+1 MKKIMMLS
-9 SVLATALML
+9 SVLATALMM
-18 TVASCSSSDD
+18 TVVSCSSSDD

-58 RAAYDQGG
+58 RASYDQGSG
-66 GQYDDGE
+66 KYDDGE
-73 KNENKITTVRFY
+73 DKENNITKVRFY

-90 GTSYKLQT
+90 GTSYTLQSA
-98 VGETGKTGETGEK
+98 GENGEK
-111 GPKKNYIDYNVDLGK
+111 PSKNYIDYQVEKGGENH
-126 DNGNQGTTVSG
+126 DNTVSG
-137 ATSAVLVLNGESNVA
+137 TTSAVLVLNGESNVA
-152 PAVMLTVVNPGV
+152 PAAMLTVVNPDV
-164 NTEMLGQPA
+164 NTDMLGEAPA
-173 ADRWSTMRTE
+173 NRWSTMRTE
-183 MKGMKFNDAT
+183 MKGLKFNDAT

-241 VKTVVDNANFV
+241 VKTTVGGANFEKV
-252 QENTNV
+252 TTDV
-258 ELDGVNFNGKY
+258 VLDGVNFKDKY

-275 GKLTTIQSDGSSKET
+275 GELATIQSDGSTKKTS
-290 EVYAYIEGWGL
+290 VYAYIDAWGL

-328 STNNP
+328 NNP

-362 YKDIKAELGTALY
+362 YKDINAEFGKALY
-375 TLPNTPTSYGEEYA
+375 TLPNTPTSYGSVYA
-389 DPMKSKFTKIMV
+389 DPMKSYLTKIMV
-401 AARLAYDDAGTVRPA
+401 AARLAYTDEAGNVHSA

-431 VKTVIARELRTY
+431 VKKVIARELRTY
-443 YKKITSDTYK
+443 YKKTTSGSVDTYK
-453 QIEAS
+453 EIEAS
-458 DIDFSSKVTSSSE
+458 DIDFSSKVTSTSG

-485 GLTELFL
+485 ELTELFL
-492 KKGGKFESVDVAK
+492 KKGGSYESVAVATVK
-505 VRAEMQQ
+505 AEMQQ
-512 TPVDISNG
+512 APVDISNF
-520 GRTYYYTPIKHLGKE
+520 GRTYYYTPIKHLGAKDSK
-535 NYPAE
+535 AE

-570 TPVLPSNDK
+570 IPVLPSDDL

-585 ISVLSWRVVSDKVD
+585 ISVLSWRVVSSKVD
-599 LDKTDQTK
+599 LDSPK

>member
-9 SVLATALML
+9 SVLASALMM
-18 TVASCSSSDD
+18 TVVSCSSSDD

-58 RAAYDQGG
+58 RAYNQGEG
-66 GQYDDGE
+66 TYDDGE
-73 KNENKITTVRFY
+73 NKENNITKVRFY

-98 VGETGKTGETGEK
+98 AGENGEK
-111 GPKKNYIDYNVDLGK
+111 SSKNYIDYNVNLGE
-126 DNGNQGTTVSG
+126 GNHDTTVSG
-137 ATSAVLVLNGESNVA
+137 TTSAVLVLNGESNVA
-152 PAVMLTVVNPGV
+152 PASMLTVVNPGV
-164 NTEMLGQPA
+164 NTEMLDGTTA
-173 ADRWSTMRTE
+173 NRWSTMRTE
-183 MKGMKFNDAT
+183 MKGTKFYDET
-193 NGFMMSNSTYE
+193 NGFIMSNSTYE
-204 DGGKDLCTTQLTGK
+204 DGGKDLCTTYLTGK
-218 TFSSAAD
+218 TFSSADEAT
-225 AKNSPV
+225 NNPV
-231 DVFVERVNAK
+231 EVFVERVNAK
-241 VKTVVDNANFV
+241 VKTTVGGANFV

-301 GDEDGQAMLYKQ
+301 GDENGQAMLYKQ

-319 TDATLGFSA
+319 TDATLGFTA
-328 STNNP
+328 TNP

-343 WGKSVAFGGTSTN
+343 WGKSIAFGGTSTN
-356 SPVNHP
+356 SPVNYP
-362 YKDIKAELGTALY
+362 YNHINAEFGKALY

-389 DPMKSKFTKIMV
+389 DPMKSNFTKIMV
-401 AARLAYDDAGTVRPA
+401 AARLAYTDGGKVLPA

-431 VKTVIARELRTY
+431 VKKVIASELNSY
-443 YKKITSDTYK
+443 YKKITSTTPGGEDTYT
-453 QIEAS
+453 QIAAS
-458 DIDFSSKVTSSSE
+458 DIDFSSSASV
-471 LKLQNYQVVADLRS
+471 QNYQVVAVL
-485 GLTELFL
+485 GLNELYQ
-492 KKGGKFESVDVAK
+492 KKGGVFVKLEAQDLAK
-505 VRAEMQQ
+505 VKAEIQQ
-512 TPVDISNG
+512 VPVDISNG
-520 GRTYYYTPIKHLGKE
+520 GRTYYYTPIKHLGKK

-562 VYNPDTEI
+562 VYDPDKVTI
-570 TPVLPSNDK
+570 IPTLPSDDL

-585 ISVLSWRVVSDKVD
+585 ISVLSWRVVSDKVN
-599 LDKTDQTK
+599 LDKTE

>member
-1 MKKFTMLS
+1 MKKITMFS
-9 SVLATALML
+9 SVLATALMM
-18 TVASCSSSDD
+18 TVVSCSSSDD
-28 ITGGNGSGNAEGTTS
+28 ITGGNGNGNAEGTTS

-58 RAAYDQGG
+58 RAYKQGEG
-66 GQYDDGE
+66 TYDDGE
-73 KNENKITTVRFY
+73 TDENKITKVRFY

-90 GTSYKLQT
+90 GTSYTLQSA
-98 VGETGKTGETGEK
+98 GENGEK
-111 GPKKNYIDYNVDLGK
+111 PSKNYIDYNVGLDK
-126 DNGNQGTTVSG
+126 DNKGNQGTTVSG

-152 PAVMLTVVNPGV
+152 PAAMLTVVNPDV
-164 NTEMLGQPA
+164 NTAMLGEAPA
-173 ADRWSTMRTE
+173 NRWSTMRTE
-183 MKGMKFNDAT
+183 MKGQKFNDAT

-241 VKTVVDNANFV
+241 VKTTVGDANFV
-252 QENTNV
+252 KVTTDV
-258 ELDGVNFNGKY
+258 ELDGVNFKGKY

-275 GKLTTIQSDGSSKET
+275 GKLATIQPDGTTKET
-290 EVYAYIEGWGL
+290 DVYAYIDAWGL
-301 GDEDGQAMLYKQ
+301 GDEDSWAMLYKQ

-328 STNNP
+328 TNP

-362 YKDIKAELGTALY
+362 YKEIKAELGTALY
-375 TLPNTPTSYGEEYA
+375 TLPNTPTSYNEGVFT
-389 DPMKSKFTKIMV
+389 DPMKSYLTKIMV

-453 QIEAS
+453 EIEAS
-458 DIDFSSKVTSSSE
+458 DIDFSSKVTSTSTSG

-485 GLTELFL
+485 GLTELYQ
-492 KKGGKFESVDVAK
+492 KKGGSYVPVAVATVK
-505 VRAEMQQ
+505 AEMQQ
-512 TPVDISNG
+512 APVDISNG
-520 GRTYYYTPIKHLGKE
+520 GKTYYYTPIKHLGIKDSK
-535 NYPAE
+535 AE
-540 YGVVRNHSYQVEISS
+540 FGVVRNHSYQVEISS

-570 TPVLPSNDK
+570 IPVLPSDDL

-585 ISVLSWRVVSDKVD
+585 ISVLSWRVVSSKVD
-599 LDKTDQTK
+599 LDSPK

>member
-9 SVLATALML
+9 SVLASALML

-58 RAAYDQGG
+58 RAYNQGEG
-66 GQYDDGE
+66 TYDDGE
-73 KNENKITTVRFY
+73 NNENKITMVRFY

-90 GTSYKLQT
+90 GTSYTLQT
-98 VGETGKTGETGEK
+98 VGENGEK
-111 GPKKNYIDYNVDLGK
+111 PSKNYIDYNVNLGK

-137 ATSAVLVLNGESNVA
+137 TTSAVLVLNGESNVA
-152 PAVMLTVVNPGV
+152 PAAMLTVVNPDV
-164 NTEMLGQPA
+164 NPDMFTGTT

-183 MKGMKFNDAT
+183 MKGTKTFNDAT

-241 VKTVVDNANFV
+241 VKTTVGDANFV
-252 QENTNV
+252 KVTTDV
-258 ELDGVNFNGKY
+258 ELDGVNFKGKY

-275 GKLTTIQSDGSSKET
+275 GELATIQPDGSTKKT
-290 EVYAYIEGWGL
+290 KVYAYIDAWGL

-328 STNNP
+328 TNP

-362 YKDIKAELGTALY
+362 YKDINAEFGKALY
-375 TLPNTPTSYGEEYA
+375 TLPNTPTTYEQGA
-389 DPMKSKFTKIMV
+389 FTDPMKSYLTKIMV

-416 EICTYKGQKFLGKDN
+416 EICTYKGQKFLGKDK

-443 YKKITSDTYK
+443 SKKNVSTTGVETYTT
-453 QIEAS
+453 IEAS
-458 DIDFSSKVTSSSE
+458 DIDFSSKVTSTSG

-485 GLTELFL
+485 GLTELYQ
-492 KKGGKFESVDVAK
+492 KKGGSYVPVAVATVK
-505 VRAEMQQ
+505 AEMQGA
-512 TPVDISNG
+512 PVDISNG
-520 GRTYYYTPIKHLGKE
+520 GRTYYYTPIEHLGKV
-535 NYPAE
+535 NTPAK

-570 TPVLPSNDK
+570 IPVLPSDDL

-585 ISVLSWRVVSDKVD
+585 ISVLSWRVVSKKVD
-599 LDKTDQTK
+599 LDSTK

>member
-1 MKKFTMLS
+1 MKKITMFS
-9 SVLATALML
+9 SVLATALMM
-18 TVASCSSSDD
+18 TVVSCSSSDD
-28 ITGGNGSGNAEGTTS
+28 ITGGNGNGNAEGTTS

-58 RAAYDQGG
+58 RAYKQGEG
-66 GQYDDGE
+66 TYDDGE
-73 KNENKITTVRFY
+73 TDENKITKVRFY

-90 GTSYKLQT
+90 GTSYTLQSA
-98 VGETGKTGETGEK
+98 GENGEK
-111 GPKKNYIDYNVDLGK
+111 PSKNYIDYNVGLDK
-126 DNGNQGTTVSG
+126 DNKGNQGTTVSG

-152 PAVMLTVVNPGV
+152 PAAMLTVVNPDV
-164 NTEMLGQPA
+164 NTAMLGEAPA
-173 ADRWSTMRTE
+173 NRWSTMRTE
-183 MKGMKFNDAT
+183 MKGQKFNDAT

-241 VKTVVDNANFV
+241 VKTTVGDANFV
-252 QENTNV
+252 KVTTDV
-258 ELDGVNFNGKY
+258 ELDGVNFKGKY

-275 GKLTTIQSDGSSKET
+275 GKLATIQPDGTTKET
-290 EVYAYIEGWGL
+290 DVYAYIDAWGL
-301 GDEDGQAMLYKQ
+301 GDEDSWAMLYKQ

-328 STNNP
+328 TNP

-362 YKDIKAELGTALY
+362 YKEIKAELGTALY
-375 TLPNTPTSYGEEYA
+375 TLPNTPTSYNEGVFT
-389 DPMKSKFTKIMV
+389 DPMKSYLTKIMV

-443 YKKITSDTYK
+443 YKKNTGAGESYT

-458 DIDFSSKVTSSSE
+458 DIDFSSKVTSTSG

-492 KKGGKFESVDVAK
+492 KKGGSYEPVAVATVK
-505 VRAEMQQ
+505 AEMQQ
-512 TPVDISNG
+512 APVDISNG
-520 GRTYYYTPIKHLGKE
+520 GKTYYYTPIKHLGKE
-535 NYPAE
+535 NTPAE

-570 TPVLPSNDK
+570 ITPVLPSDDK

-585 ISVLSWRVVSDKVD
+585 ISVLSWRVVSSTVD
-599 LDKTDQTK
+599 LDKTE